1 MTFDLSAENGVAVS
15 AQTLTGDIEDDS
27 QSDGESYEPRT
38 GRWSRL
44 IAPQFIDWLDVPAGA
59 RWLDVGCGTGALIQ
73 AILESQRPSE
83 IIGVDPHSSFI
94 AYARRQISDERV
106 RYEVGDARELPVPSN
121 QFHGVVAGLVLN
133 HIDPPSLPKAM
144 NEMRRAA
151 RPGGV
156 VGAYVW
162 NYATGMGPRV
172 AFWEAATALDPQA
185 ADSDE
190 RTRFPL
196 CQPDALE
203 RLFSRAGL
211 EAVES
216 HRFEAEGRFASFDEF
231 WQPHLAGF
239 GIASAYLLSLPH
251 EMQIA
256 LRERL
261 RSTLPTGSD
270 GSIVLPIQAWGV
282 QGVA

>member
-1 MTFDLSAENGVAVS
+1 MS
-15 AQTLTGDIEDDS
+15 AQVFSGQREDDAHA
-27 QSDGESYEPRT
+27 DGEAYEPRT

-44 IAPQFIDWLDVPAGA
+44 IAPQFIDWLDVPTGA

-73 AILESQRPSE
+73 AILESQRPAE

-133 HIDPPSLPKAM
+133 HIDPPSLPKALT
-144 NEMRRAA
+144 EMRRTA
-151 RPGGV
+151 RRGGV

-162 NYATGMGPRV
+162 DYAEGMGPRV
-172 AFWEAATALDPQA
+172 VFWEAATALDPHA
-185 ADSDE
+185 GKEDE

-196 CQPDALE
+196 CQPVALE
-203 RLFSRAGL
+203 RLFHRAGL
-211 EAVES
+211 VAVETR
-216 HRFEAEGRFASFDEF
+216 RFETEGRFASFDEF
-231 WQPHLAGF
+231 WEPHLAGF
-239 GIASAYLLSLPH
+239 GIASTYLLSLP
-251 EMQIA
+251 EEKQIA

-261 RSTLPTGSD
+261 RTTLPTAPD

-282 QGVA
+282 QGLA